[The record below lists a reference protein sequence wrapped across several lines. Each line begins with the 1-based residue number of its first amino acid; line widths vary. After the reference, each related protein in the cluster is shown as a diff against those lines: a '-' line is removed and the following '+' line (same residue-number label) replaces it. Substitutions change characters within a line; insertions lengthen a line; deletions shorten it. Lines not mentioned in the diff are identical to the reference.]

1 MASTGD
7 PAIVRALAM
16 LPAGH
21 FVLTA
26 AFETKRSGMIVRWV
40 QPCADEPLLVSVA
53 ARRGHSIEPL
63 IRDSH
68 AFALCRVDPEDKLV
82 ARKFAIHRPP
92 DDTGD
97 PFDSVP
103 VETMVTGSPVLRRS
117 QLVLDCEVVRHF
129 DLEADHE
136 LFIGLVRAGRVGPGV
151 GA

>member
-1 MASTGD
+1 MSSASEQG
-7 PAIVRALAM
+7 ILRALAM
-16 LPAGH
+16 LPSGC

-40 QPCADEPLLVSVA
+40 QPCADEPLLIAVA

-68 AFALCRVDPEDKLV
+68 CFAVCRIDPEDKLMT
-82 ARKFAIHRPP
+82 RKFAVHRPP

-97 PFDSVP
+97 PFDSMAVD
-103 VETMVTGSPVLRRS
+103 TLATGSPIIRRS
-117 QLVLDCEVVRHF
+117 PLVLDCEVVRHF

-136 LFIGLVRAGRVGPGV
+136 LFIGLVRAGRVSAGG

>member
-1 MASTGD
+1 MASTDAG
-7 PAIVRALAM
+7 ILRALSL

-21 FVLTA
+21 FVLTS
-26 AFETKRSGMIVRWV
+26 AFEAKRSGMIVRWV
-40 QPCADEPLLVSVA
+40 QPCAEEPLLVSVA

-82 ARKFAIHRPP
+82 ARKFAVHRPP
-92 DDTGD
+92 DDAGD

-103 VETMVTGSPVLRRS
+103 VETMVTGSPVLKRS

-136 LFIGLVRAGRVGPGV
+136 LFIGLVVAGRAGPG
-151 GA
+151 AAS